1 MSLKVKLG
9 LCFPLCSTMAELCLL
24 NELLPE
30 GALKITGAPNVFG
43 FWACCT
49 EVFYGIKKN
58 HSTLLFLFSFN
69 FKFLELGL

>member
-1 MSLKVKLG
+1 MSLKVELG
-9 LCFPLCSTMAELCLL
+9 LCFPLCSIMAESCLL

-30 GALKITGAPNVFG
+30 GALKIMGAPNVFG
-43 FWACCT
+43 FWPCCT

-58 HSTLLFLFSFN
+58 HRTLLFLFSFN